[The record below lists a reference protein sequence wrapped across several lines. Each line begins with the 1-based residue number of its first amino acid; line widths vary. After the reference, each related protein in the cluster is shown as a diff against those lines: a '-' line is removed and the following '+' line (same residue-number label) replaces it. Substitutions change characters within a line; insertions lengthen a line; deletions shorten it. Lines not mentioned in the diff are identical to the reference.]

1 MVVILVALTALSA
14 FTIPNDLFASAFR
27 MIKFYFIAAASIGGF
42 VGLTAAVLTVLTH
55 LSGLKSFGIPYMLP
69 FVSAEMAPEGKWQD
83 NIWRMPL
90 GKMYERPYFTRKG
103 HRRRLRKEKK
113 NDIR

>member
-1 MVVILVALTALSA
+1 MSVIFLH
-14 FTIPNDLFASAFR
+14 PDGD
-27 MIKFYFIAAASIGGF
+27 IAGR
-42 VGLTAAVLTVLTH
+42 TTM
-55 LSGLKSFGIPYMLP
+55 SGSEIRKMLP
-69 FVSAEMAPEGKWQD
+69 FVSAEMAPKGKWQD